1 MDRYSTS
8 ETWTGVPGAI
18 APADGNY
25 TPQVLTPIASSA
37 ASNAP
42 PSLAAVLHGT
52 SANENRHQDALRDS
66 GQAGA
71 TKPSTIA
78 HYSSG

>member
-37 ASNAP
+37 ASYAP